1 MTGTDRP
8 GKAEATQVRFSLR
21 QTVWSGR
28 ARCSRKVSPANGLG
42 VTSQPKHLSD
52 MKSNMGISDRAI
64 RLFIGLTV
72 LGLGIALNSPW
83 GMLGVIPMIT
93 AGLGFCP
100 LYCPLKINTTENP
113 NGH

>member
-1 MTGTDRP
+1 MRP
-8 GKAEATQVRFSLR
+8 
-21 QTVWSGR
+21 
-28 ARCSRKVSPANGLG
+28 
-42 VTSQPKHLSD
+42 PKHLSD

-83 GMLGVIPMIT
+83 GMIGVIPMIT